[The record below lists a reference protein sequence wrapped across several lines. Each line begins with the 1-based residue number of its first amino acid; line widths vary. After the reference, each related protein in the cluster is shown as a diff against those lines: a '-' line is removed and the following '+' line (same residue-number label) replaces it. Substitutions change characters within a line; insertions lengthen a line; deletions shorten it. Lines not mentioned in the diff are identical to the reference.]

1 MSSYEAP
8 ERSPFYP
15 ASPPSISH
23 PPLPSQIPA
32 VTPQQN
38 TSPTIS
44 DIQKENADLQN
55 VKRLINKARKIGDY
69 DTAFS
74 LEDMYVE
81 LLRIPEKH
89 HAPLPPRSEIEASYQ
104 RVLREGLELLE
115 KRRKLQ

>member
-1 MSSYEAP
+1 MGRYKSQRFSAQHIQN
-8 ERSPFYP
+8 FY
-15 ASPPSISH
+15 
-23 PPLPSQIPA
+23 
-32 VTPQQN
+32 
-38 TSPTIS
+38 S
-44 DIQKENADLQN
+44 DSDVELIIGAENADLQN

>member
-1 MSSYEAP
+1 MT
-8 ERSPFYP
+8 
-15 ASPPSISH
+15 
-23 PPLPSQIPA
+23 LGG
-32 VTPQQN
+32 N
-38 TSPTIS
+38 NS
-44 DIQKENADLQN
+44 DVELIIGAENADLQN

-89 HAPLPPRSEIEASYQ
+89 HAPLPPRSEIEDSYQ

>member
-1 MSSYEAP
+1 MWEGISLKDFQNNIY
-8 ERSPFYP
+8 RNFY
-15 ASPPSISH
+15 SE
-23 PPLPSQIPA
+23 
-32 VTPQQN
+32 
-38 TSPTIS
+38 S
-44 DIQKENADLQN
+44 DIELINGAEDADLASI
-55 VKRLINKARKIGDY
+55 KRLINKARKIGDL